1 MSKVTIPIGGMHC
14 QHCVTSVKNK
24 LSSMPGVDSVEV
36 NLEKGEA
43 TVSGAT
49 LDVAALRA
57 AIEDL
62 GFDAGE
68 VA

>member
-1 MSKVTIPIGGMHC
+1 MSKIIIPIGGMHC

-24 LSSMPGVDSVEV
+24 LSSMAGVDGVEV

-43 TVSGAT
+43 AVSGAS

-57 AIEDL
+57 AIEEL